1 MGLFEE
7 YPWLLIPIVIIT
19 VEAWNVVKSFVKQ
32 ALRQRTLGHEVE
44 RIDR

>member
-19 VEAWNVVKSFVKQ
+19 VEAWNVVKGFVKQ
-32 ALRQRTLGHEVE
+32 ALRQRVLGQEVE